1 MVLENILAM
10 RMHIWNTPAPCK
22 DTKIGITDTKLPVP
36 VGMGITDTKHPVPA
50 GKSITA
56 RKAPVGMGITDT
68 RHPVPAGRSITARKA
83 LVGMGITDTKLPVLA
98 GIRTAKDPIGMIQTL
113 TLQMGLHSL
122 A

>member
-22 DTKIGITDTKLPVP
+22 DTKIGITDTKLPV
-36 VGMGITDTKHPVPA
+36 
-50 GKSITA
+50 
-56 RKAPVGMGITDT
+56 PVGMGITDT

-122 A
+122 AW